1 MPLEAIVPA
10 PYSQDLRERVIGF
23 MALGGSARAAAMRF
37 DVSVSSAIRWAQRWR
52 AEGHARPRAMGGDRR
67 SRLGEH
73 RARVLQ
79 LVARQP
85 DLTLQEIR
93 SALAA
98 SCGITVGL
106 STVHRFLGVHNLT
119 RKKRPYTRPSRTA
132 RMSPRLGASSSA
144 ANRRSTPSAWSSSTR
159 PWAATN
165 MTRRYGR
172 CARGLRLRASVPH
185 GHWKLTTLVAG
196 LRTAGISAPYVFE
209 GAINGQ
215 RFRAYV
221 EQMLAPTLAPGDIV
235 LLDNLRSHK
244 VAGIAE
250 AIAARGAQLVYLPPY
265 SPDLNPIEQAFAKYK
280 ALLRKAAERT
290 VESLWQTIG
299 RIADLFSPAEC
310 RNFFNSAGYAT

>member
-1 MPLEAIVPA
+1 MPA

-23 MALGGSARAAAMRF
+23 MALGGSARAAATRF
-37 DVSVSSAIRWAQRWR
+37 DVSVSSTTRWAQRWR

-67 SRLGEH
+67 CRLSEH
-73 RARVLQ
+73 SAKVLQ
-79 LVARQP
+79 LVAQQP

-106 STVHRFLGVHNLT
+106 STVHRFLACPQ
-119 RKKRPYTRPSRTA
+119 RDAQKKTLHAAEQDRPDVAQA
-132 RMSPRLGASSSA
+132 RRVFIRRQPALDPNRLVFIDE
-144 ANRRSTPSAWSSSTR
+144 T
-159 PWAATN
+159 WAATN

-196 LRTAGISAPYVFE
+196 LRTAGISVPYVFE

-215 RFRAYV
+215 RFRAYI